1 MNNYTVLL
9 LKPDY
14 VANQYGEETY
24 LAHVRATSA
33 AQAQRF
39 AQIEARDADDDSDI
53 DDPDAM
59 KNDPAD
65 YRALFTALGHLQD
78 LTEEQS

>member
-33 AQAQRF
+33 ARAQRF
-39 AQIEARDADDDSDI
+39 AQIEARDADDNSDI
-53 DDPDAM
+53 DDPDAVRG
-59 KNDPAD
+59 DSTG
-65 YRALFTALGHLQD
+65 YRVLFTAMGHLQN